1 VLCGVIEKL
10 KSKLD
15 DMLTVR
21 KRDKFGRTILLSF
34 SVSVAL
40 AVSLTW
46 VPALFAQSK
55 MRSPKGSSTPKSSSS
70 QHKKRVAW
78 CHAVILQPIPSGR
91 VEGNIGGQP
100 FKPDVIQWNSFSVT
114 LKQSRKRYCKVVVNM
129 MKSQKPLCNMAFNSD
144 TNNRP
149 HIYVYSRS
157 SNSEPVLE
165 QHYTNKD
172 GYGLKFAL
180 LSPLS
185 DDSVPGSL
193 SLRLPD
199 GSFVAGTFKA
209 EKAPRII
216 WDDQSV
222 DSQ

>member
-1 VLCGVIEKL
+1 M

-55 MRSPKGSSTPKSSSS
+55 MRSPKSSSSPKSSFTAKSSSS
-70 QHKKRVAW
+70 QPQKKLAW
-78 CHAVILQPIPSGR
+78 CHAVISQPIPSAR
-91 VEGNIGGQP
+91 VEGNIGGRP
-100 FKPDVIQWNSFSVT
+100 FKPDVVQWNSFSVT

-129 MKSQKPLCNMAFNSD
+129 MKSQKPLCDMAFTSD
-144 TNNRP
+144 TNKRP
-149 HIYVYSRS
+149 HIYVYSRA
-157 SNSEPVLE
+157 SNSEPILE
-165 QHYTNKD
+165 QHYTSKD
-172 GYGLKFAL
+172 GYGLKFSL

>member
-1 VLCGVIEKL
+1 
-10 KSKLD
+10 
-15 DMLTVR
+15 MLTASN
-21 KRDKFGRTILLSF
+21 RDKVERTKLLSLSIF
-34 SVSVAL
+34 VVIVIA
-40 AVSLTW
+40 LTW
-46 VPALFAQSK
+46 VPALLAQSK
-55 MRSPKGSSTPKSSSS
+55 LTSPKGSFTPKSSSS
-70 QHKKRVAW
+70 QHKKKVAW
-78 CHAVILQPIPSGR
+78 CHNVILQPIPSGR

-100 FKPDVIQWNSFSVT
+100 FKPDAVQWNSYSVT
-114 LKQSRKRYCKVVVNM
+114 LKQNRKRYCKVVVNM
-129 MKSQKPLCNMAFNSD
+129 MKSQKPLCNMAFTSD
-144 TNNRP
+144 TNKRP

-157 SNSEPVLE
+157 SNAQPVLE
-165 QHYTNKD
+165 QHYTVDD

-222 DSQ
+222 DSK

>member
-1 VLCGVIEKL
+1 MLS
-10 KSKLD
+10 KSKRYK
-15 DMLTVR
+15 VER
-21 KRDKFGRTILLSF
+21 
-34 SVSVAL
+34 SVAL
-40 AVSLTW
+40 SLAISIVAIISLAW
-46 VPALFAQSK
+46 SPALFAHSK
-55 MRSPKGSSTPKSSSS
+55 VTTEKGSSS
-70 QHKKRVAW
+70 QLKKRLAW
-78 CHAVILQPIPSGR
+78 CQAAVTQPVPSGP
-91 VEGNIGGQP
+91 VAGTIGGQP
-100 FKPDVIQWNSFSVT
+100 FRPDVVQWNSFSVT

-129 MKSQKPLCNMAFNSD
+129 MRSQKPLCDMAFTSD
-144 TNNRP
+144 SDKRP

-172 GYGLKFAL
+172 GYGLKFTL
-180 LSPLS
+180 LSQRG

-222 DSQ
+222 ESKEVLR

>member
-1 VLCGVIEKL
+1 MLNG
-10 KSKLD
+10 KLD
-15 DMLTVR
+15 DMLSKSNRYRVER
-21 KRDKFGRTILLSF
+21 SVGLSLAMLLAMFFVATIS
-34 SVSVAL
+34 L
-40 AVSLTW
+40 AW
-46 VPALFAQSK
+46 APELFAQSK
-55 MRSPKGSSTPKSSSS
+55 ATTEKGSSF
-70 QHKKRVAW
+70 QLKKRLAW
-78 CHAVILQPIPSGR
+78 CHAAVTQPVPSGP
-91 VEGNIGGQP
+91 VAGTIGGQP
-100 FKPDVIQWNSFSVT
+100 FRPDVVQWNSYCVT

-129 MKSQKPLCNMAFNSD
+129 MRRQKRLCDMAFTSD
-144 TNNRP
+144 SDKRP
-149 HIYVYSRS
+149 HISVYSRS

-180 LSPLS
+180 LSRQS
-185 DDSVPGSL
+185 DDRVPGSL

-222 DSQ
+222 ESKEVLR